1 MFIFSSFQFDFSD
14 RDIQNR
20 IAGSYG
26 TNADSLQSTV
36 GTNRFLLLINF
47 MILWQ
52 KRYIFK
58 DQFVFSM
65 LGFSIL
71 QAVALPSL
79 VVKPAAAKLPVS
91 VLDHGGVIAPANLP
105 QNVRIYFSFF
115 KSRAFH
121 PRK

>member
-36 GTNRFLLLINF
+36 GTHRFLFLNF

-52 KRYIFK
+52 KRYSFR

-65 LGFSIL
+65 MGSSIL
-71 QAVALPSL
+71 LAIALLSL
-79 VVKPAAAKLPVS
+79 VVQPAAAKLPVS
-91 VLDHGGVIAPANLP
+91 VLDHGGVIAPANFP
-105 QNVRIYFSFF
+105 QN
-115 KSRAFH
+115 
-121 PRK
+121 